1 VTDDRRTDRRPIS
14 GSAAPPRPGS
24 PPPGPPRNLPPG
36 WSPVPPTERD
46 ARDGQTVPNGAA
58 RRAAPPSPGRHSQ
71 PPNGQNQGG
80 QNQGGQNQGG
90 QNQGGQNQGG
100 QGQAQ
105 RPAANGQPAN
115 GQGRPGQATGRHG
128 APAAGRTPPGPQAT
142 RVGSPETRVDE
153 RADAWGAERPEPRL
167 LTHEGARPLATT
179 AAGTAAPARAAAAMP
194 VGARPGTAPTAA
206 TDVVQGTAA
215 PGRARPTDDPPD
227 GPGRRG
233 GGSDDEPPSRRKAK
247 LAALSP
253 RQRRWRRA
261 RRIAYVVLALAILG
275 PVLAF
280 AIGWIVFRIPSA
292 DDATNNQVAT
302 IDYAD
307 GSTMASLAQAQG
319 NRIKVPL
326 AQVPVWVQH
335 AVASAEDR
343 SFYTN
348 YGFDPIGI
356 ARAAFNQAQGGT
368 GGGSTI
374 TQQYVKNVLVGDEH
388 SYWRK
393 YREVVIAAKI
403 NQEESKDQ
411 ILENYL
417 NTIYFGR
424 GAYGIQAASQAYY
437 GRDVNTLTPAEGA
450 VLAGLIQAPSK
461 WDPAVDRSGSQQRW
475 NYVLDGMVE
484 QKWISPAD
492 RAAAVFP
499 PTLAPSSRR
508 TGIPD
513 DDRGHVVTA
522 VKDELAS
529 YGITEQQVNQEGL
542 KVETTLDPKLQQQ
555 AADAAAKTLQGQPAN
570 LRTALVSEDP
580 RTGAVVAYYGGTDG
594 SGFDYAQTQRQP
606 GSSFKPF
613 VLLAGLE
620 RNPPIGLGTTFD
632 GSTPQTIAGTKV
644 ENSDGESCPNCDLKT
659 AMTLSINTVFYQL
672 GVQVGPQKV
681 ADAAHQVGITTP
693 LANASGGIAIGDKE
707 VRPGDMASAYSTFA
721 ADGVYHRPHMVTRVT
736 TADGRV
742 LYDGGVT
749 APEQRISQQ
758 LARNVT
764 ESMLD
769 VASHSQ
775 IPLAAGRP
783 VASKTGTVQSSVQ
796 GQNNDAWTVGFTP
809 QVSTAVW
816 VGTDDNS
823 PIKTSNNKPIYGRG
837 VPGQIWQRFMNQALR
852 NEPIQKFSDFDPIG
866 TPPAPPAPPTPT
878 PDPNNPNGQN
888 GQNGQ
893 VCINGVCVKTGDG
906 QNGQN
911 NGQNGNGHDGNNG
924 QNGNGNNG
932 NGNNGNG
939 NGNNGNG
946 NGNNGNGDGGG
957 GNGGGDFPDF

>member
-1 VTDDRRTDRRPIS
+1 
-14 GSAAPPRPGS
+14 
-24 PPPGPPRNLPPG
+24 
-36 WSPVPPTERD
+36 
-46 ARDGQTVPNGAA
+46 
-58 RRAAPPSPGRHSQ
+58 
-71 PPNGQNQGG
+71 
-80 QNQGGQNQGG
+80 
-90 QNQGGQNQGG
+90 
-100 QGQAQ
+100 
-105 RPAANGQPAN
+105 
-115 GQGRPGQATGRHG
+115 
-128 APAAGRTPPGPQAT
+128 
-142 RVGSPETRVDE
+142 
-153 RADAWGAERPEPRL
+153 
-167 LTHEGARPLATT
+167 
-179 AAGTAAPARAAAAMP
+179 M
-194 VGARPGTAPTAA
+194 
-206 TDVVQGTAA
+206 QGTAA
-215 PGRARPTDDPPD
+215 PGRTRPPDDPPQ

-233 GGSDDEPPSRRKAK
+233 GGGGDDDGEPTSRRQAK
-247 LAALSP
+247 LAALTP
-253 RQRRWRRA
+253 RQRRWRRG
-261 RRIAYVVLALAILG
+261 RRIAYVVLGLAILG

-307 GSTMASLAQAQG
+307 GTPLASLAQAQG

-461 WDPAVDRSGSQQRW
+461 WDPAVSHDGSTQRW
-475 NYVLDGMVE
+475 NYVLDGMVD
-484 QKWISPAD
+484 QKWLSPTD
-492 RAAAVFP
+492 RATARFP
-499 PTLAPSSRR
+499 DDTLKSPSSVR
-508 TGIPD
+508 TGLPG

-542 KVETTLDPKLQQQ
+542 KVETTVDPKLQKQ
-555 AADAAAKTLQGQPAN
+555 AADAAAKTLDGQPAN

-672 GVQVGPQKV
+672 GVQVGPDKV
-681 ADAAHQVGITTP
+681 ADAAHQAGITAP

-721 ADGVYHRPHMVTRVT
+721 ADGVYHRPHMVTKVT

-749 APEQRISQQ
+749 APEPRMSQQ

-809 QVSTAVW
+809 QISTAVW

-852 NEPIQKFSDFDPIG
+852 NEPVQKFSDFDPIG

-888 GQNGQ
+888 GQ
-893 VCINGVCVKTGDG
+893 VCINGVCVKTGNPPNG

-911 NGQNGNGHDGNNG
+911 NGQNGQNGQNNDGQDNGQNNG
-924 QNGNGNNG
+924 QNGNGNG
-932 NGNNGNG
+932 GNG
-939 NGNNGNG
+939 NGGNG
-946 NGNNGNGDGGG
+946 NGGNGNGGNGNG
-957 GNGGGDFPDF
+957 GNGGDQQFPDGF

>member
-1 VTDDRRTDRRPIS
+1 MTDDRRTDRRPVG
-14 GSAAPPRPGS
+14 GSAAPPRPGP

-36 WSPVPPTERD
+36 WSAVPPPDR
-46 ARDGQTVPNGAA
+46 AGPDGQTVPNAA
-58 RRAAPPSPGRHSQ
+58 RSSAPPPPGRH
-71 PPNGQNQGG
+71 GQ
-80 QNQGGQNQGG
+80 
-90 QNQGGQNQGG
+90 
-100 QGQAQ
+100 
-105 RPAANGQPAN
+105 ANGQARGDQVPGPGQVQRPHPNGPTPNGPTPNGSPAN
-115 GQGRPGQATGRHG
+115 GQGRHGQPTGRPG
-128 APAAGRTPPGPQAT
+128 APAAGRTPPAPPAT
-142 RVGSPETRVDE
+142 RVGAPDTRADE
-153 RADAWGAERPEPRL
+153 RADAWSTERPEPRL
-167 LTHEGARPLATT
+167 LTHDGARPLAT
-179 AAGTAAPARAAAAMP
+179 AAVGTAAPSRAA
-194 VGARPGTAPTAA
+194 GATRTGGRPGTAPTVA

-215 PGRARPTDDPPD
+215 PGRTRPTDDPPG
-227 GPGRRG
+227 GPGRRGG
-233 GGSDDEPPSRRKAK
+233 GGSDDEPPSRRQAK

-253 RQRRWRRA
+253 RQRRWRRG

-307 GSTMASLAQAQG
+307 GSQLASLAQAQG

-348 YGFDPIGI
+348 YGFDPVGI
-356 ARAAFNQAQGGT
+356 ARAAFNQAQGGS

-437 GRDVNTLTPAEGA
+437 GRDVATLSPAEGA

-461 WDPAVDRSGSQQRW
+461 WDPAVDQAGSAQRW

-484 QKWISPAD
+484 QKWLSPVD
-492 RAAAVFP
+492 RAKAVFP
-499 PTLAPSSRR
+499 PTIAPSSRK

-513 DDRGHVVTA
+513 DDRGHVVSA

-542 KVETTLDPKLQQQ
+542 KVETTVDPKLQKQ
-555 AADAAAKTLQGQPAN
+555 AADAAAKTLDGQPAN

-580 RTGAVVAYYGGTDG
+580 RTGAIVAYYGGTDG

-672 GVQVGPQKV
+672 GVQVGPDKV
-681 ADAAHQVGITTP
+681 ADAAHQAGITAP

-721 ADGVYHRPHMVTRVT
+721 ADGTYHRPHMVTKVT

-749 APEQRISQQ
+749 APEQRMSQQ

-809 QVSTAVW
+809 QISTAVW

-852 NEPIQKFSDFDPIG
+852 NEPVQKFSNFDPIG
-866 TPPAPPAPPTPT
+866 TPPAPPAPPAPT
-878 PDPNNPNGQN
+878 PDPNNPNGQ
-888 GQNGQ
+888 GQI
-893 VCINGVCVKTGDG
+893 CINGVCVKTGGG
-906 QNGQN
+906 QGQGNGQN
-911 NGQNGNGHDGNNG
+911 NGQNGNGQNGNG
-924 QNGNGNNG
+924 QNGKQQRRQQQRRERQRRQRERRQRERR
-932 NGNNGNG
+932 
-939 NGNNGNG
+939 
-946 NGNNGNGDGGG
+946 
-957 GNGGGDFPDF
+957 